1 VRYDIFPPVQTDD
14 IGPDTGLSDAT
25 IEGVSVVV
33 EEDDSDD
40 GFEYA
45 MPAHADNVEALG
57 VQPDDAIAA
66 PKKTSVSKKKNV
78 NETDFHFAWLLVI
91 PVVTLAMT
99 ACYCGVTRWR
109 KRGVERVKPVEVAP
123 VTEST
128 VVPSTDVQ
136 WTREDVDVIVKYLY
150 LLQARDC
157 LRRQMEPSST

>member
-1 VRYDIFPPVQTDD
+1 
-14 IGPDTGLSDAT
+14 
-25 IEGVSVVV
+25 
-33 EEDDSDD
+33 
-40 GFEYA
+40 
-45 MPAHADNVEALG
+45 LG

-66 PKKTSVSKKKNV
+66 PKKTSVSKKKQV
-78 NETDFHFAWLLVI
+78 DETDFNFAWLLMI

-109 KRGVERVKPVEVAP
+109 KRGGERVKP

-128 VVPSTDVQ
+128 VVPPTDVE